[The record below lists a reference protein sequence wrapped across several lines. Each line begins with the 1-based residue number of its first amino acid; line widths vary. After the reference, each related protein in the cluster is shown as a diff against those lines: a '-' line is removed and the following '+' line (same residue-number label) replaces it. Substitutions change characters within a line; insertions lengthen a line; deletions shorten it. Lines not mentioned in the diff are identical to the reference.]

1 MKARLI
7 APSRNLVLLNCSHN
21 RNLGPIIQMHSMHL
35 QHDFMVYRID
45 LCRTCDSESYKSQ
58 AKKRDPMW
66 VPIKESYSKD

>member
-58 AKKRDPMW
+58 AKKKGPYVGPYKR
-66 VPIKESYSKD
+66 IL